1 MKKLLILLLAFCL
14 LISFVACGDKE
25 EMVDE
30 SEITVNGDGENDL
43 TDTGGDT
50 HETESNLTES
60 DSNGEASLT
69 ESESDGIGE
78 ESGSADSETV
88 TADDGDFED
97 EEEED
102 QTVPDRW
109 TNNH

>member
-60 DSNGEASLT
+60 
-69 ESESDGIGE
+69 ESDGIGE
-78 ESGSADSETV
+78 ESGSADSDSETV